1 MEGQGTTGGR
11 VGQHQSHRAHQGKA
25 GGATAAL
32 PHFALEQLCL
42 LFHTTSFKLYY
53 WYHTTGHS
61 LCSKEPQ
68 AFFTIL
74 TLWQRKI
81 ALHFAL
87 ISLNR

>member
-1 MEGQGTTGGR
+1 MEGQGKTSGQ
-11 VGQHQSHRAHQGKA
+11 VGQHQSHRAHRGEA
-25 GGATAAL
+25 GAATAAL

-42 LFHTTSFKLYY
+42 LFHTMSFMLYY
-53 WYHTTGHS
+53 RYHTTGHS
-61 LCSKEPQ
+61 VCSKEPQ

-81 ALHFAL
+81 ALNFAL